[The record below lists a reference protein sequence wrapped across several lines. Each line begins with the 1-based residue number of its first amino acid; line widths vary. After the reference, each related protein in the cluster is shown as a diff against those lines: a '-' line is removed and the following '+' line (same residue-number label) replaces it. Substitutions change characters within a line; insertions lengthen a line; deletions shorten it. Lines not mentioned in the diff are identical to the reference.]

1 MKILKLLINKFIII
15 LFIIIFVL
23 YTFNNQEN
31 MIIENNFTQDIIQD
45 RNQDRINDVLLYAKS
60 FIGIPYKWFKETD
73 KVQGDDKIWA
83 ANEPIITAEEIKEKN
98 KSINCVGL
106 INLIRRYLGLSIPG
120 LDGKEGEIGKI
131 FPGTTWTWFHY
142 LNRTNRL
149 EKINFNTKYDIGTL
163 LISDFKNFDK
173 PGHVAIIINKFGK
186 NVKEQYILHSY
197 SYYTYKDS
205 MNMNNAGTTGIQKMD
220 NDNILDWFEVTHICL
235 PDNWLLK
242 D

>member
-1 MKILKLLINKFIII
+1 MKSVNILLSKLIII
-15 LFIIIFVL
+15 LFLIIFAL
-23 YTFNNQEN
+23 YIFNNQEN
-31 MIIENNFTQDIIQD
+31 MMIQND
-45 RNQDRINDVLLYAKS
+45 NTQDRINDALIYAKS
-60 FIGIPYKWFKETD
+60 FIGITYRWFKETD

-106 INLIRRYLGLSIPG
+106 INLIRRYMGLSIPG
-120 LDGKEGEIGKI
+120 LDGKEGEIGQI
-131 FPGTTWTWFHY
+131 FPGTTWTWFNY

-149 EKINFNTKYDIGTL
+149 EKINFNSKYDIGTL
-163 LISDFKNFDK
+163 LISDFKNFNK

-197 SYYTYKDS
+197 SYYNYKDS
-205 MNMNNAGTTGIQKMD
+205 MNMNNVGTTGIQKMD